1 MAWIYNDSGRGVVV
15 FDASELSN
23 MGTGKYFEVPDDKLP
38 NAGKEIKTDGVS
50 WWYEKPTADIKEES
64 EPIAAEDIMT
74 MTVDHEYRLTLLEL
88 GITEV

>member
-1 MAWIYNDSGRGVVV
+1 MAWIYNDRGRGVVIL
-15 FDASELSN
+15 DASELSN

-50 WWYEKPTADIKEES
+50 WWYADETETAS
-64 EPIAAEDIMT
+64 EPTAAEDIMT

-88 GITEV
+88 GITEE